1 MSSIYS
7 QGFRSVYKLNAHVVF
22 VTKYRKKAINFEILN
37 RLKVIFEETVNKW
50 DCQLIDFN
58 GESNHCHLLI
68 EFKPRYSA
76 I

>member
-37 RLKVIFEETVNKW
+37 RLKVIFKETVNKW
-50 DCQLIDFN
+50 GVSISLF
-58 GESNHCHLLI
+58 
-68 EFKPRYSA
+68 
-76 I
+76 